1 MIFNMTR
8 IGVALIG
15 RIPMKEMVEVA
26 KEADERGYH
35 SIWLT
40 EGNARD
46 AFSQIAAMSMV
57 TKNIN
62 FGPGV
67 VVTYGRSPTM
77 LAMVTATLAEI
88 SGNRFIQGIGA
99 GGPSSEN
106 NHGEKYERPLS
117 RMRDYIT
124 IIKTALR
131 GETINYTGKIISIH
145 GFKLGFTP
153 PRSDTPVF
161 IAALGPQMSKLGG
174 EIADGL
180 IYSFPTPDYIKNTIP
195 IIKAGAEKSGRSM
208 KDIDIA
214 AYLLCDANP
223 NEAKAIES
231 IRAHIFGYTGMPA
244 YINMM
249 RLMDYNT
256 EMDAVLMAR
265 EEGNLEKGI
274 SAISDKMVNDIGMY
288 GNTESWPDKI
298 EKFLEAGVTLPI
310 LRPANPITTSAQL
323 LKNIVRAYKP

>member
-1 MIFNMTR
+1 MTR
-8 IGVALIG
+8 IGIALVG
-15 RIPMKEMVEVA
+15 RIPMSEMVHVA

-40 EGNARD
+40 EGSARD

-77 LAMVTATLAEI
+77 LAMITATLDEI

-131 GETINYTGKIISIH
+131 GETINYAGKIISIH
-145 GFKLGFTP
+145 GFKLGFAP
-153 PRSDTPVF
+153 SRSDTPVY

-180 IYSFPTPDYIKNTIP
+180 IYSFPTPDYIKSTMP
-195 IIKAGAEKSGRSM
+195 MIKAGAKKAGRSI
-208 KDIDIA
+208 KDIDVA
-214 AYLLCDANP
+214 AYVVCDANP
-223 NEAKAIES
+223 DKDKAIES
-231 IRAHIFGYTGMPA
+231 IREHVFGYTAFPA

-249 RLMDYNT
+249 RLMGYNS
-256 EMDAVLMAR
+256 EMDAVLIMR
-265 EEGNLEKGI
+265 EEGNLQKGI
-274 SAISDKMVNDIGMY
+274 SAISDKMVNDIGMF
-288 GNTESWPDKI
+288 GDTDSWPEKI
-298 EKFLEAGVTLPI
+298 EKFRDAGVTLPI
-310 LRPANPITTSAQL
+310 LRPANSITTSAQL
-323 LKNIVRAYKP
+323 LRKIIRAYKP

>member
-1 MIFNMTR
+1 MTR
-8 IGVALIG
+8 IGIALVG
-15 RIPMKEMVEVA
+15 RIPMSEMIHVA

-57 TKNIN
+57 TTNIN
-62 FGPGV
+62 FAPGV

-77 LAMVTATLAEI
+77 LAMITATLDEI
-88 SGNRFIQGIGA
+88 SGKRFIQGIGA
-99 GGPSSEN
+99 GIPNAGN

-124 IIKTALR
+124 IIKAAIS
-131 GETINYTGKIISIH
+131 GETINYTGKTISIN
-145 GFKLGFTP
+145 GFNLGFTP
-153 PRSDTPVF
+153 LRPDTPVY

-174 EIADGL
+174 ELADGL
-180 IYSFPTPDYIKNTIP
+180 IYGCTTPYYIKNTMPMIREGAK
-195 IIKAGAEKSGRSM
+195 KADRTI

-223 NEAKAIES
+223 DETKAMES
-231 IRAHIFGYTGMPA
+231 IREHIFGYTAFPA

-249 RLMDYNT
+249 RLMGYNS
-256 EMDAVLMAR
+256 EIDAVLSAR
-265 EEGNLEKGI
+265 EEGNLQKGI
-274 SAISDKMVNDIGMY
+274 SAISDKMVNNIGMF
-288 GNTESWPDKI
+288 GNTDSWPEKI
-298 EKFLEAGVTLPI
+298 EKYRDAGVTLPI
-310 LRPANPITTSAQL
+310 LRPANATTKSAQL
-323 LKNIVRAYKP
+323 LKKVVTAYKP